1 MDDAADAGLIRFTL
15 PQNLQ
20 LRFGNLTVMVSEPE
34 GSPRSIWSEDSKT
47 LLASNA
53 RSTATTARRNAT
65 ATTTHCLMPW
75 ISYLQSIDACE
86 PLALLLSAGHCFIP
100 GEYKMLVQTQAKAD
114 TELPAPS
121 K

>member
-53 RSTATTARRNAT
+53 RST
-65 ATTTHCLMPW
+65 
-75 ISYLQSIDACE
+75 
-86 PLALLLSAGHCFIP
+86 LLLRGA
-100 GEYKMLVQTQAKAD
+100 TQL
-114 TELPAPS
+114 LPPPIV
-121 K
+121 